1 MQHRSLCR
9 QIGLGAAKTAVD
21 KTSLG
26 TARLLLKTIC
36 PDEAQAMGQTSPG
49 TVEAAEKTQTS
60 PAARNS
66 SGCIAMNAVDSTKW
80 SVEQIC
86 P

>member
-9 QIGLGAAKTAVD
+9 KIGLGAAKTSVD

-26 TARLLLKTIC
+26 TARLLLNIIC
-36 PDEAQAMGQTSPG
+36 PDEAQAAVGQTSPG
-49 TVEAAEKTQTS
+49 TVEAAEKTHRQVQQ
-60 PAARNS
+60 P
-66 SGCIAMNAVDSTKW
+66 GIALNAVDSTKW